1 LGVASCLANRFDSNC
16 PTIIQSF
23 LRQYEFLTGAV
34 PWLNL
39 VPVLVAMLVGAP
51 LVAREL
57 EHSTHRLVWTQGVTR
72 LRWLAV
78 KLGLVLIGCL
88 LAEGILIALLTWWN
102 GPFTRLGGSFGKV
115 FDLEGTAPVAYMAFA
130 LAAAVAAGTLLRR
143 ALPAMVLTLGLFL

>member
-1 LGVASCLANRFDSNC
+1 MTWLTWRQHRSEALVIGGVLAALATLLIVTGRDIYTTFEQLGVASCLANRFDSNC

-88 LAEGILIALLTWWN
+88 LAEGILIALLTW
-102 GPFTRLGGSFGKV
+102 
-115 FDLEGTAPVAYMAFA
+115 
-130 LAAAVAAGTLLRR
+130 
-143 ALPAMVLTLGLFL
+143 